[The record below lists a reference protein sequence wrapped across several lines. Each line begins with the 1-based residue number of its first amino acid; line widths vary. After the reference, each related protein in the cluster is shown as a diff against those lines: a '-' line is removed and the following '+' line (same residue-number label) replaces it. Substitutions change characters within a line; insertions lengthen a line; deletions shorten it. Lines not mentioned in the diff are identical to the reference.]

1 MNTQRPRG
9 WIRVSEEEL
18 VGEVDW
24 SSQEGG
30 TWGSILFRGPG
41 RGGLATGPWI
51 DHGGSLAAG
60 PWIDHGESPATGPWI
75 DHGGALAAGPWIDH
89 GGARLLAPG

>member
-24 SSQEGG
+24 SSLEGC
-30 TWGSILFRGPG
+30 TWGSILCRGPG
-41 RGGLATGPWI
+41 
-51 DHGGSLAAG
+51 
-60 PWIDHGESPATGPWI
+60 E
-75 DHGGALAAGPWIDH
+75 
-89 GGARLLAPG
+89 GARPLAPG